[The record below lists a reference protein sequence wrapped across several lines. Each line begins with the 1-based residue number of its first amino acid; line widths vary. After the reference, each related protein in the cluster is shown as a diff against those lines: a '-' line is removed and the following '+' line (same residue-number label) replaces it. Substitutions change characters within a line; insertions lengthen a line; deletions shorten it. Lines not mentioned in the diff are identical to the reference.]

1 MGFNIGGYTY
11 NSQMASTEVY
21 KAISQRGLKLN
32 LDVSS
37 IDSYSGTGTTW
48 YDLTSNGY
56 TADLYTAPTYSSSNG
71 GFFTFNGTT
80 HSIRI
85 LNSSSQY
92 NFGGGNCAYAFWFK
106 TTATTGNPFFVY
118 NCCSLVGCGIN
129 SSGYINFSMRDDGC
143 NGVTATTSIAYNDNV
158 WHYYV
163 GQRIGTSIYVYID
176 GVLRASA
183 SGTLGNVNTTNGNI
197 LLGNSASNG
206 CPAQIPN
213 GEGVWAGSMGVFHI
227 YNRALDI
234 TEITQN
240 YNIQKGRFGL

>member
-1 MGFNIGGYTY
+1 MPFDIGGTIFNGSSADVKDYK
-11 NSQMASTEVY
+11 NIIRRGMVANFDASAYE
-21 KAISQRGLKLN
+21 
-32 LDVSS
+32 
-37 IDSYSGTGTTW
+37 SYSRTGTIW
-48 YDLTSNGY
+48 YDVINNY
-56 TADLYTAPTYSSSNG
+56 TADLYTTPTYNSSNG
-71 GFFTFNGTT
+71 GFFTFNGTN

-106 TTATTGNPFFVY
+106 TTATTGNPFFLY
-118 NCCSLVGCGIN
+118 NCCSLIGCGIN

-163 GQRIGTSIYVYID
+163 GQRVGTSVYVYID

-183 SGTLGNVNTTNGNI
+183 SGTLGNVNSTNGNI
-197 LLGNSASNG
+197 LLGNSASNA
-206 CPAQIPN
+206 CPAQTPN
-213 GEGVWAGSMGVFHI
+213 GEGVWAGSIGAFHI
-227 YNRALDI
+227 YNRALDV
-234 TEITQN
+234 TEIAQN